1 MVSCTLVFSYFNIAE
16 LESKQSKGMTLV
28 ILLSVLL
35 LVGESICVV
44 ILILTKYEQS
54 TPCKT

>member
-16 LESKQSKGMTLV
+16 LESEQSKGMTLV
-28 ILLSVLL
+28 ILLSVSL
-35 LVGESICVV
+35 LVGESVYVV

-54 TPCKT
+54 APCKT